1 MNLYTQITNI
11 VNNFQIEVTPELLK
25 EFKKGYN
32 SDTYS
37 SYKNYE
43 AEWLEFGLR
52 KAGLGYQKNW
62 KQDII
67 FPFAPEILID
77 LKLQPSWSKNISI
90 KESTRNYGEHMNTF
104 GSFKTNIEHGIVASN
119 ILNFE
124 LTALIPKEIAHRDM
138 VRQKDKY
145 GNPGT
150 WNLFCVN
157 DYLQSYQ
164 NMI

>member
-1 MNLYTQITNI
+1 MNSYTRITNT
-11 VNNFQIEVTPELLK
+11 VNNFQIEVTTEDFK
-25 EFKKGYN
+25 EFEEGYN
-32 SDTYS
+32 PDTYS

-52 KAGLGYQKNW
+52 KAGFGYQLNW

-104 GSFKTNIEHGIVASN
+104 GSFKTNIEHGIVAGD
-119 ILNFE
+119 ILTFE

-138 VRQKDKY
+138 VRQKNKY
-145 GNPGT
+145 GCPANYS
-150 WNLFCVN
+150 LFCVN

>member
-1 MNLYTQITNI
+1 MNLYTQITDI

-25 EFKKGYN
+25 EFKEGFGN
-32 SDTYS
+32 HS

-52 KAGLGYQKNW
+52 KAGFGYQLNW

-104 GSFKTNIEHGIVASN
+104 GSFKTNIEHGIVAGD
-119 ILNFE
+119 ILTFE
-124 LTALIPKEIAHRDM
+124 LTALIPKEIAFNDM
-138 VRQKDKY
+138 VNQSSKGY
-145 GNPGT
+145 PGNYS
-150 WNLFCVN
+150 LFCVN

>member
-1 MNLYTQITNI
+1 LNTYTQIINTI
-11 VNNFQIEVTPELLK
+11 NNFKIEVTSELLK
-25 EFKKGYN
+25 EFKEGYN

-52 KAGLGYQKNW
+52 KAELGYQKNW
-62 KQDII
+62 KHDII

-104 GSFKTNIEHGIVASN
+104 GSFKTNKEHGIVAGD
-119 ILNFE
+119 ILTFE
-124 LTALIPKEIAHRDM
+124 LTALIPKEIAFNDM
-138 VRQKDKY
+138 KNQSSKGY
-145 GNPGT
+145 PGNYS
-150 WNLFCVN
+150 LFCVN
-157 DYLQSYQ
+157 DYLQKYK